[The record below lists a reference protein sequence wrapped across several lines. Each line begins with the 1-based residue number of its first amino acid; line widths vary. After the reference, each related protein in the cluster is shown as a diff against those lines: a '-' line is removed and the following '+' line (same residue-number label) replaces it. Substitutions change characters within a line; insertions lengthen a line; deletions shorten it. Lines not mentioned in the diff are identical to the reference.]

1 MPAVIADSG
10 FLVALGIRRDPRH
23 AAATAFLKT
32 WNGEIIVPSPVV
44 VETCF
49 FFSTAAKI
57 TLLDWLKIRVKVAE
71 VPPGAYAEIGSILTR
86 YASLDPDFTDA
97 AIVWLAD
104 EIGCRGILTVD
115 KRDFGVYR
123 LKGGKR
129 FEIVRWSG
137 QPESR

>member
-23 AAATAFLKT
+23 RAAKTFLSGFR
-32 WNGEIIVPSPVV
+32 GEIIVPAPVV

-49 FFSTAAKI
+49 FLSTAAKVA
-57 TLLDWLKIRVKVAE
+57 LLDWLGSRPARIAE
-71 VPPGAYAEIGSILTR
+71 LPALAYAEIGAILTR
-86 YASLDPDFTDA
+86 YADLDPDFTDG

-104 EIGCRGILTVD
+104 KLGCREILTVD
-115 KRDFGVYR
+115 TRDFGVYR

-129 FEIVRWSG
+129 FRLTKWI
-137 QPESR
+137 

>member
-1 MPAVIADSG
+1 MPPVIADSG

-23 AAATAFLKT
+23 GAAKAFLARYK
-32 WNGEIIVPSPVV
+32 GEIIVPAPVV
-44 VETCF
+44 VESCF

-57 TLLDWLKIRVKVAE
+57 SLLDWLSKSPVTVAE
-71 VPPGAYAEIGSILTR
+71 VPPEAHPEIGLILTR
-86 YASLDPDFTDA
+86 YASLDPDFADA

-104 EIGCRGILTVD
+104 QIGCRAIVTVD

-129 FEIVRWSG
+129 FEIVRWFA
-137 QPESR
+137 

>member
-23 AAATAFLKT
+23 AAAKDFLKRYT
-32 WNGEIIVPSPVV
+32 GEIIVPSPVI
-44 VETCF
+44 VEACYF
-49 FFSTAAKI
+49 LSTVAKAS
-57 TLLDWLKIRVKVAE
+57 LLDWLAKGPAKATELPPHAYPEVA
-71 VPPGAYAEIGSILTR
+71 SILSR

-104 EIGCRGILTVD
+104 KVGCRAILTVD
-115 KRDFGVYR
+115 TRDFSVFR

-129 FEIVRWSG
+129 FEIVKWFG
-137 QPESR
+137 